1 MLYRFEANNGMGYR
15 KRSVATPYL
24 WSFTN
29 HYDKGKFVAD
39 GKYDAEAIS
48 KQVGA
53 AVLLKELL

>member
-1 MLYRFEANNGMGYR
+1 MGYR

-53 AVLLKELL
+53 AILLKELM

>member
-1 MLYRFEANNGMGYR
+1 MLYRFEANNGFGYR

-24 WSFTN
+24 WSYSD

-39 GKYDAEAIS
+39 GKYNPDAVS

-53 AVLLKELL
+53 AILLKELM